1 MLISNYDIR
10 LFYRCPMLFYLSKF
24 GPEQEKDVHPILGR
38 SRDRSKH
45 HITSEEEIREKAEQT
60 KARMI
65 QGKSQISQ
73 GWILAENLSSR
84 IDRLKKIDLE
94 GSFGS
99 YSYIPILLRNVKY
112 LRKPIIMEGVYAAYV
127 CSLFQEAKIDYFQ
140 IYRDNEYETHSTE
153 NLIDELKED
162 IDKIDK
168 ILAGELKI
176 SPNYTRS
183 CRVCEWRKY
192 CKKLVADSLD
202 VTLISGIGKRIKKQ
216 LLDYGITDVPSL
228 AQADL
233 TDLKMENVSKKE
245 LEYLVLQAQSLVD
258 KKEKIRDKIVFPS
271 SSYELYVDIE
281 GSSHHN
287 FVWIIGCLLRKGT
300 EHRYLHF
307 LAESPQ
313 KEEQMFRSFLKFLE
327 ELDGD
332 FTLYHWSLAEPQYF
346 QNLASKYSIKSK
358 RIAALIHSSFDLF
371 PVFKNK
377 IILPVY
383 TYTLKDVANW
393 LGFEWFDPLVDGAT
407 SIILFDKWYLHND
420 REALHKAISYNSDD
434 CKALLII
441 KDYLTKKISQ

>member
-38 SRDRSKH
+38 SRDRSKY

-73 GWILAENLSSR
+73 GWILAENLTSR
-84 IDRLKKIDLE
+84 VDRLKKIDLE

-127 CSLFQEAKIDYFQ
+127 CSLFQEANIDYFQ
-140 IYRDNEYETHSTE
+140 IYRNNEYETHSTE

-162 IDKIDK
+162 IVKIDK

-202 VTLISGIGKRIKKQ
+202 VTLISGIGKRIKKL

-228 AQADL
+228 AQVDL
-233 TDLKMENVSKKE
+233 NDLKMENVSRKE

-258 KKEKIRDKIVFPS
+258 KKEKIRGQVDFPS

-327 ELDGD
+327 ELNGNY
-332 FTLYHWSLAEPQYF
+332 TLYHWSLAEPQYF

-358 RIAALIHSSFDLF
+358 RIVELIHSSFDLF

-407 SIILFDKWYLHND
+407 SIILFDKWYFHND
-420 REALHKAISYNSDD
+420 REALEKAISYNSDD

-441 KDYLTKKISQ
+441 KDYLSKKISQ